1 MNRFVFVRQRNAEK
15 GITPGS
21 DRIEKILLVDK
32 INPISQH
39 YETNGRRDTILVD
52 LHLEMIGFHLY
63 WCETDF
69 IKCVCFGNIQ
79 KDDGVFNTF
88 VIRVYFG
95 CVGVGPCK
103 PWFVGM
109 FA

>member
-15 GITPGS
+15 CITPGS

-32 INPISQH
+32 INPVSQH
-39 YETNGRRDTILVD
+39 HETNGRRDAILID
-52 LHLEMIGFHLY
+52 LHFEMVGFHLNR
-63 WCETDF
+63 CEADF
-69 IKCVCFGNIQ
+69 IKCVCFWNIQ
-79 KDDGVFNTF
+79 KDDSVFNTF
-88 VIRVYFG
+88 ITRVYFG

-103 PWFVGM
+103 PWFAGM

>member
-32 INPISQH
+32 INPVSQH
-39 YETNGRRDTILVD
+39 HETNGRRNAILID
-52 LHLEMIGFHLY
+52 LHFKLVGFYLY
-63 WCETDF
+63 WCEADF
-69 IKCVCFGNIQ
+69 IKIVCFGGIQ
-79 KDDGVFNTF
+79 KDNSVFNTF
-88 VIRVYFG
+88 VTRVYFG
-95 CVGVGPCK
+95 CVGIGPCK
-103 PWFVGM
+103 PWFAGM